1 MTDPGPEQSEA
12 PEGGALG
19 LAVEAPAGVS
29 DRRPHHDLKHLVF
42 IGMPGSGK
50 STQAGRLAAH
60 LGIPHVEAGD
70 LVRQEAME
78 HTPLGESANRD
89 MQQGDLV
96 PDEVMVAVMLPRLTS
111 ELARGYVLDGFP
123 RNLVQALALEH
134 ASRVPGA
141 TVDAAIYLD
150 VAVDEVRRRLAQRSV
165 GQGRDD
171 DGLPIVEHRLRV
183 FKDQT
188 RPLLKYYSLR
198 RRLVTVNAGRAVD
211 EVFLDVLSGLDQLV
225 TERTQMEK

>member
-1 MTDPGPEQSEA
+1 M
-12 PEGGALG
+12 G
-19 LAVEAPAGVS
+19 LAVEAPAGIS

-50 STQAGRLAAH
+50 STQAGRLAVH
-60 LGIPHVEAGD
+60 LGIPHVEAGE

-78 HTPLGESANRD
+78 HTPLGESANRY
-89 MQQGDLV
+89 MQEGDLV
-96 PDEVMVAVMLPRLTS
+96 PDDVMVAVMLPRLSS
-111 ELARGYVLDGFP
+111 ELAGGYVLDGFP

-134 ASRVPGA
+134 ASLIPGA

-150 VAVDEVRRRLAQRSV
+150 VEVDEVRRRLAQRSV

-171 DGLPIVEHRLRV
+171 DGPSIVEHRLSV
-183 FKDQT
+183 FEEQT
-188 RPLLKYYSLR
+188 RPLRKYYSLG

-211 EVFLDVLSGLDQLV
+211 EVFLDILAGLDQLV
-225 TERTQMEK
+225 TERNADGDVSPENYAAT

>member
-1 MTDPGPEQSEA
+1 M
-12 PEGGALG
+12 
-19 LAVEAPAGVS
+19 
-29 DRRPHHDLKHLVF
+29 
-42 IGMPGSGK
+42 
-50 STQAGRLAAH
+50 
-60 LGIPHVEAGD
+60 
-70 LVRQEAME
+70 
-78 HTPLGESANRD
+78 
-89 MQQGDLV
+89 
-96 PDEVMVAVMLPRLTS
+96 
-111 ELARGYVLDGFP
+111 
-123 RNLVQALALEH
+123 
-134 ASRVPGA
+134 
-141 TVDAAIYLD
+141 DAAIYLD